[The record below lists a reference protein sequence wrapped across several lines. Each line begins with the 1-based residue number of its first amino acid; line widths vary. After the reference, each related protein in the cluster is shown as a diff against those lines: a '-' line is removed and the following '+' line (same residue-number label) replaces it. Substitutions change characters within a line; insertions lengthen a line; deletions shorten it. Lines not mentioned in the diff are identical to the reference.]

1 MGMDLLTMEE
11 FCERIKEE
19 IASLLPEENIE
30 KIRLERVEKNNGKTY
45 TGLVIVA
52 SGSNIA
58 PTIYMEQYYED
69 YLNGRYYHNILKD
82 IAEVYIS
89 HKPTEDFDVSKVLS
103 YENAKDN
110 IICML
115 INYEQN
121 KEMLQNMPHRKVE
134 DLAIIYQIKVPDFA
148 NDEMA
153 TVKLYNAHM
162 QRLEV
167 DEETLYKVGMENT
180 KRIMPAKLEDM
191 LGFLKLRMAS
201 DMANMLDLD
210 MDEAEDMI
218 ANTYGGSIPMY
229 ILSNHQKTNGAISVL
244 DPDVMDKVAGIVG
257 EKYFVIPSS
266 VHEVLVVPFNGDYEE
281 YKHYEQMVEEVNA
294 TQLSP
299 EEILS
304 GRMYMVDAKHH
315 KFMLAEKALDYE
327 KELQKK
333 NEKQLEKDKEIKI
346 AGPKL

>member
-1 MGMDLLTMEE
+1 MEE

-30 KIRLERVEKNNGKTY
+30 KIRIQSVEKNNGKTY
-45 TGLVIVA
+45 TGLVILTE
-52 SGSNIA
+52 GSNIA
-58 PTIYMEQYYED
+58 PTIYMEQYYEE

-110 IICML
+110 IICKL

-148 NDEMA
+148 EDEMA
-153 TVKLYNAHM
+153 TVKLNNAHM
-162 QRLEV
+162 QRLGV
-167 DEETLYKVGMENT
+167 DEETLYKVAMENT
-180 KRIMPAKLEDM
+180 KRLMPPSLEDM
-191 LGFLKLRMAS
+191 LGFLKLSMGA

-210 MDEAEDMI
+210 LDEAEDMI
-218 ANTYGGSIPMY
+218 ENTYNGMIPMY
-229 ILSNHQKTNGAISVL
+229 ILSNSKKINGAISIL
-244 DPDVMDKVAGIVG
+244 DPDTMDKMAAIIG

-266 VHEVLVVPFNGDYEE
+266 VHEVIVIPFNGDYQE
-281 YKHYEQMVEEVNA
+281 YKRYEQMVEEVNA

-315 KFMLAEKALDYE
+315 KFMLAENALDYE
-327 KELQKK
+327 RELQKK
-333 NEKQLEKDKEIKI
+333 NEKQLEKEKEIKI